1 MDYGTIVYI
10 NWSLI
15 HTKKEPPRGGG
26 TTKLEIKQIK
36 ENKNIIWLND

>member
-1 MDYGTIVYI
+1 MEPLSILTDHWFT
-10 NWSLI
+10 L
-15 HTKKEPPRGGG
+15 KKNPRGGAGG